1 MDERARQLSAIAARL
16 LEVPAVELTAL
27 NGGANAAVFKVT
39 AGDQTA
45 VLKAYPEIAGDG
57 RDRRRTE
64 WQALQFLGDAGV
76 TAVPRPLATDEASN
90 LSLLSWCAGGPV
102 TVVTDDHIDRA
113 ADFIA

>member
-57 RDRRRTE
+57 RDRRRAE
-64 WQALQFLGDAGV
+64 WQALQFLVDAGV
-76 TAVPRPLATDEASN
+76 TAVPHPLVTDEASN
-90 LSLLSWCAGGPV
+90 LSLLTWCARILPHG
-102 TVVTDDHIDRA
+102 
-113 ADFIA
+113 